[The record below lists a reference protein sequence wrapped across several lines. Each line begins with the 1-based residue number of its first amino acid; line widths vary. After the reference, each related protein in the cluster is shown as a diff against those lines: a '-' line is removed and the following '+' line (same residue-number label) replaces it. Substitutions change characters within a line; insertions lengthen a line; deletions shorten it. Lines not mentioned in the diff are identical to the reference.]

1 MRNSIDA
8 DIRFSIVPEWVTDA
22 DVSDRA
28 VRVYTILARYADN
41 DTLQAFPSRDLIAA
55 RARCHVKSVDRAVEE
70 LITSI
75 PSGSR
80 PASRRNSSKFSGS
93 LSYPGVVAT
102 PSVPS
107 NSTPGRKFLGA
118 CTFGAGF
125 RFSSIS
131 R

>member
-1 MRNSIDA
+1 M
-8 DIRFSIVPEWVTDA
+8 T
-22 DVSDRA
+22 
-28 VRVYTILARYADN
+28 
-41 DTLQAFPSRDLIAA
+41 
-55 RARCHVKSVDRAVEE
+55 RARGLGLPNFTGFRFFCASAISMGRSMSVALRRNVNRYDVNQ
-70 LITSI
+70 TSSPSFCCCQRDVLTGGMTSM

-118 CTFGAGF
+118 CTFGAGL